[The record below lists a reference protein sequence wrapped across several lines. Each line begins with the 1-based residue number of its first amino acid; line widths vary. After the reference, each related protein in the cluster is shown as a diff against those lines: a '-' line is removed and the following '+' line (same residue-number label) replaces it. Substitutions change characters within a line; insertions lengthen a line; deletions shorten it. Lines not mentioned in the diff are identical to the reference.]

1 MPTFEFLQDCL
12 KLFAGCNKKALR
24 FEKATNGV
32 TQYIVTVERENDHV
46 NVVKINHC
54 SKKAAVADVA

>member
-24 FEKATNGV
+24 FEHAVNGV
-32 TQYIVTVERENDHV
+32 TDFIVTVERESDHI
-46 NVVKINHC
+46 NAVKINHC
-54 SKKAAVADVA
+54 KKKATEE